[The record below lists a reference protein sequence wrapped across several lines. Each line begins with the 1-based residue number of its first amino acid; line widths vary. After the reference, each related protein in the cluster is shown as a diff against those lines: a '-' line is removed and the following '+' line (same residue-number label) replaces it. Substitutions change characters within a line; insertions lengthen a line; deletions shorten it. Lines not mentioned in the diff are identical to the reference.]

1 MRGHREQVA
10 DEARHEVRAV
20 ALEDTAAVASDPH
33 AESGGQ
39 PTGETRAA
47 ANREEDPPA

>member
-10 DEARHEVRAV
+10 DEARREVREEALDNTTAV
-20 ALEDTAAVASDPH
+20 AADAHAA
-33 AESGGQ
+33 SGGQ
-39 PTGETRAA
+39 PTGEEQAA